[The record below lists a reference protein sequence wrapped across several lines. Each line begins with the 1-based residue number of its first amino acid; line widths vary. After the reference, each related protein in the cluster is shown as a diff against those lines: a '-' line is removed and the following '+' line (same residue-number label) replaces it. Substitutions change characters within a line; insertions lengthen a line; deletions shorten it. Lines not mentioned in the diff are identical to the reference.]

1 MTLRTLKSSD
11 LFIVVGIL
19 NKIGFKEMKKIFT
32 PENLSLLKDRV
43 QGEDKDLDATSIF
56 GFNII
61 MDVTQIILDNLSKI
75 EGDLYRFLGSLTDKE
90 AEEIRDLPLP
100 DFADLIVQ
108 VIKKPEFPDFFKAVS
123 KLFN

>member
-43 QGEDKDLDATSIF
+43 QGEDKDLDASSVL

-61 MDVTQIILDNLSKI
+61 MDVAQIVLDNLPKI
-75 EGDLYRFLGSLTDKE
+75 EGDLYRFLGSLTDTT
-90 AEEIRDLPLP
+90 ADEIRDLPLP
-100 DFADLIVQ
+100 DFADLLVQ

-123 KLFN
+123 RLFN

>member
-61 MDVTQIILDNLSKI
+61 MDVAQIILDNLPKI
-75 EGDLYRFLGSLTDKE
+75 EDDLYRFLGSLTDTT
-90 AEEIRDLPLP
+90 ADEIRDLPLP

-123 KLFN
+123 RLFN